1 MVVGVN
7 TAPSPIPLGEQMET
21 AADSEFVQ
29 PHLHGTEL
37 ARCRDNAG
45 RGTQYVCTCLEML
58 TLSCRLSLIYR
69 GQHNKDV
76 NQASQPRN

>member
-37 ARCRDNAG
+37 AR
-45 RGTQYVCTCLEML
+45 
-58 TLSCRLSLIYR
+58 
-69 GQHNKDV
+69 
-76 NQASQPRN
+76 